1 MGIHH
6 SDYIIWKRSG
16 ISPLHSHWYNLHA
29 MLRRRSV
36 PCFNQ
41 GLCQKQE
48 NVTEKIKYK
57 YLDWSQQILP
67 AKANWDR
74 SYNCS
79 IRKRK
84 PEITKTVNM
93 LQETME
99 LKITFIIS
107 YADCILNIDQSVE
120 VSKTYTTVFWVD
132 SLGSDDQSHNKLFCC
147 LIQKTKT

>member
-1 MGIHH
+1 M
-6 SDYIIWKRSG
+6 
-16 ISPLHSHWYNLHA
+16 
-29 MLRRRSV
+29 
-36 PCFNQ
+36 
-41 GLCQKQE
+41 
-48 NVTEKIKYK
+48 T
-57 YLDWSQQILP
+57 
-67 AKANWDR
+67 
-74 SYNCS
+74 
-79 IRKRK
+79 
-84 PEITKTVNM
+84 T